1 VDVLYCLLDTEQKGF
16 KMELILKETITS
28 LGQEGE
34 VVKVKPGYGRNYL
47 LPQGKAV
54 PATAQNLAVL
64 EQNRANIAARLAK
77 EQKNSQ
83 DIAKKISGLV
93 IVIEQLAGQD
103 ERLFGSVTSAD
114 ICTKLSELDVQL
126 DKKQILLPEPIKTLG
141 ETKVQIKVGFN
152 VNTEVTVNVVPLKV

>member
-1 VDVLYCLLDTEQKGF
+1 
-16 KMELILKETITS
+16 MELILKETITS

-34 VVKVKPGYGRNYL
+34 VVKVKPGYGRNFL

-54 PATAQNLAVL
+54 LATSENLAVL

-77 EQKNSQ
+77 EQKIAQ

-114 ICTKLSELDVQL
+114 ICAKFAELDVQL
-126 DKKQILLPEPIKTLG
+126 DKKQIVLSEPIKTLG

-152 VNTEVTVNVVPLKV
+152 VTTEVAINVVPVKA

>member
-1 VDVLYCLLDTEQKGF
+1 
-16 KMELILKETITS
+16 MELILKETITS

-54 PATAQNLAVL
+54 LATAENLANL

-77 EQKNSQ
+77 EQQIAQ
-83 DIAKKISGLV
+83 DIAKKISGLS

-114 ICTKLSELDVQL
+114 ICAKLAEMGVKL
-126 DKKQILLPEPIKTLG
+126 DKKQIVLTEPIKTLG
-141 ETKVQIKVGFN
+141 AVKVQIKVGYN
-152 VNTEVTVNVVPLKV
+152 VTTEVSINVVPVKA